1 MQSIGKAGLRKTA
14 SMRALA
20 LPLVALLASSL
31 AVSCRSRS
39 GQPSQGSSEDQSV
52 QERIALLTRQEQILS
67 AEIAVAKDPAPY
79 LFIDFLTGKIE
90 LRAQGRNLRSFSI
103 RKISRTGSP
112 PFVARTWEETE
123 AKPIQIPE
131 RGRMVPGSGEETT
144 SSIATQNPWGPKRM
158 PLDYDLLC
166 KKNRLIGI
174 RSLASAQSHSFFTRW
189 IIGGF
194 RRSRDWAR
202 NAIGRRNSA
211 YSESLEIW
219 LSEDDAQLLFWSFP
233 KQFDILILNG
243 S

>member
-1 MQSIGKAGLRKTA
+1 MQYIGKAGPQTTA
-14 SMRALA
+14 SMRVRALF
-20 LPLVALLASSL
+20 LIALLAGSL

-39 GQPSQGSSEDQSV
+39 GQPSQGSSEAQSV
-52 QERIALLTRQEQILS
+52 QERIAMLTRQEQILS
-67 AEIAVAKDPAPY
+67 AEIAVAKNPTPY
-79 LFIDFLTGKIE
+79 LYIDFLTGKIE
-90 LRAQGRNLRSFSI
+90 FRAQGRSLRSFSI
-103 RKISRTGSP
+103 RKISRTSGP

-131 RGRMVPGSGEETT
+131 RAKMVPGSGEETT

-166 KKNRLIGI
+166 KENRLIGI
-174 RSLASAQSHSFFTRW
+174 RSLASAQSRSFFTRW

-202 NAIGRRNSA
+202 NVFGRRNSG

-219 LSEDDAQLLFWSFP
+219 LSEDEAQLLFWSFP